1 MSFHNRI
8 CLDIASQFLDI
19 KISAHILRLY
29 MLISGIVTICNGF
42 IVATPLFLTFL
53 AESRQ
58 QNNIRY
64 SMQIYSR
71 LEQHQPNNLSH
82 NDFAS
87 SVQQQKEQTNSVD
100 HQYL

>member
-8 CLDIASQFLDI
+8 CLDIASQLLDI
-19 KISAHILRLY
+19 KTSADILRLY
-29 MLISGIVTICNGF
+29 LLISGIVTICNGF
-42 IVATPLFLTFL
+42 IVATSLLLTFL

-71 LEQHQPNNLSH
+71 LEQHQH
-82 NDFAS
+82 NDLTDNNFAR
-87 SVQQQKEQTNSVD
+87 SVQQRKEKTNSVD
-100 HQYL
+100 HR